1 MYFFN
6 DGSQQH
12 DTQLQHEHRLWQHVS
27 LVWSRKSNG
36 LPFPSRR
43 GTWSWSRG
51 GADGSSLLM
60 GTASARGRNSSSSYP
75 DTGNKYTSAFSSPW
89 SGGTFGSVA
98 MMRRSRRRL
107 KIWSQNLSLRFQQI
121 WISES
126 SSVRL
131 LKTSLKSVGERVRV
145 RAEYKYSI
153 SIRFLYCLLL
163 L

>member
-36 LPFPSRR
+36 LPFPSRS

-89 SGGTFGSVA
+89 SGGTFGNGLRSVA

-107 KIWSQNLSLRFQQI
+107 KIWSQNLSLRFQQNLEI
-121 WISES
+121 WKLFSASVEDKLKERRWES
-126 SSVRL
+126 
-131 LKTSLKSVGERVRV
+131 KSKSRV
-145 RAEYKYSI
+145 
-153 SIRFLYCLLL
+153 
-163 L
+163 